1 MELGLVLPGIWHL
14 PILEGDSNIVKE
26 PVVGPGQRPER
37 KANDANVVEEEE
49 GVVFVRHVSCVR
61 SRPATPI
68 IQGVKAVDISNACGP
83 LKPGD
88 SVFAMKFRAREGQM

>member
-1 MELGLVLPGIWHL
+1 MHDDEPCFARRRRCQPEGSVLEVEVELGLVLPGIWHL

-68 IQGVKAVDISNACGP
+68 IQGVKAVEH
-83 LKPGD
+83 
-88 SVFAMKFRAREGQM
+88 F